1 MKKKYYLLVFFILFG
16 IAFFGQTQDLGNVT
30 LESLQEK
37 RHPKDSA
44 ANAAILFK
52 KGFTYM
58 SFKVGRGYFLNHNI
72 KLKIKFIKRRV

>member
-1 MKKKYYLLVFFILFG
+1 MMIKRYYCLVFFVFCG
-16 IAFFGQTQDLGNVT
+16 YTFFGQTQDLGNVT

-37 RHPKDSA
+37 RHPKDSS

-58 SFKVGRGYFLNHNI
+58 SFKVGRGYFLNQI
-72 KLKIKFIKRRV
+72 SFPLLK